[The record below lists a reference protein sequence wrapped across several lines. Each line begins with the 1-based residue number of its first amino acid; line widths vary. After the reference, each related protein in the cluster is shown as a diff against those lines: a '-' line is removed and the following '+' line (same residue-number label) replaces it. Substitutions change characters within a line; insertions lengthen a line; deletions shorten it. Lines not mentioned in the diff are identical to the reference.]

1 MIVSDTQERIR
12 QLEAELATTKVQL
25 KACEREVD
33 EVRTELGERTLV
45 LETVLESTLAGY
57 WDWSIQEGTEYLSP
71 TFKSMFGY
79 EDHELPNSPD
89 SWQKIIHPDDLPF
102 VLECF
107 ARHVETKGEYP
118 YDNEVRYFHKN
129 GSIVWVLC
137 KGKVIEWND
146 KGEPLRMIGSHI
158 DITNMKSAALELEK
172 SEDRFRKTFEHAG
185 VGMAVVGLDGKPQ
198 QVNEFMQNMLDYSES
213 ELMQMSFG
221 QFTHPDDVNADL
233 ELFHQ
238 LLARDIPH
246 YRMEKRYI
254 RRDGSTIW
262 GDLSVSLAVDPLSG
276 QATSAIAV
284 IQDITARKNAEHA
297 LEHSNRTLAT
307 INEKLR
313 LSNEEL
319 DNFAHIASHD
329 LKEPLR
335 AISNQA
341 SFMLEDY
348 ADALDQKAV
357 ARLNRIVYLARRMTG
372 LISDLFHY
380 SRLNREAVHSE
391 SVDLNAI
398 VRDVISM
405 LELET
410 AAYSATVEFDTDL
423 PEILGD
429 KVRITE
435 LYRNLITNAIKYN
448 DHHKRTI
455 NIGVRPKGENPVMY
469 VQDNGI
475 GIETEHVEDVFRIFK
490 RLHGPDAYGGGS
502 GSGLTFVQRIV
513 EQHGGKVWLE
523 STPGEGT
530 TVCFTLRNGR

>member
-1 MIVSDTQERIR
+1 MIVTDTQERIR
-12 QLEAELATTKVQL
+12 QLEAELTKS
-25 KACEREVD
+25 KAELE
-33 EVRTELGERTLV
+33 ETKQQLGEKTLV

-89 SWQKIIHPDDLPF
+89 SWQKIIHPDDLPY

-107 ARHVETKGEYP
+107 ARHVESRGAIP

-129 GSIVWVLC
+129 GSIVNVMC
-137 KGKVIEWND
+137 KGEVIEWSD
-146 KGEPLRMIGSHI
+146 SGEPLRMIGSHV
-158 DITNMKSAALELEK
+158 DITSLKNATAELQK
-172 SEDRFRKTFEHAG
+172 SEERFRKTFEHAG

-198 QVNEFMQNMLDYSES
+198 QANEFMQNMLNYSEA
-213 ELMQMSFG
+213 ELLQMTFAE
-221 QFTHPDDVNADL
+221 FTHPDDVDADL
-233 ELFHQ
+233 EQFGH
-238 LLARDIPH
+238 LLKREIPH
-246 YRMEKRYI
+246 YRLEKRYI
-254 RRDGSTIW
+254 RRDGRTIW

-276 QATSAIAV
+276 EATAAIAV
-284 IQDITARKNAEHA
+284 IQDITARKDAEIA
-297 LEHSNRTLAT
+297 LEQSNQTLAT

-341 SFMLEDY
+341 AFMLEDY
-348 ADALDQKAV
+348 ADTLDEKAI
-357 ARLNRIVYLARRMTG
+357 ARLNRIVYLSHRMTG

-380 SRLNREAVHSE
+380 SRLNREAVNSE
-391 SVDLNAI
+391 TVDLNAI
-398 VRDVISM
+398 AHDVISM

-410 AAYSATVEFDTDL
+410 EAYTVSVEFDTEL

-429 KVRITE
+429 KVRLTE
-435 LYRNLITNAIKYN
+435 LFRNLFTNAIKYN
-448 DHHKRTI
+448 DHDNRRI
-455 NIGVRPKGENPVMY
+455 NIGVRPGGENPVLY
-469 VQDNGI
+469 VRDNGI
-475 GIETEHVEDVFRIFK
+475 GIAEEHREDVFRIFK
-490 RLHGPDAYGGGS
+490 RLHGPKAYGGGS

-530 TVCFTLRNGR
+530 TVCFTLRNGQ